1 MANTINLI
9 LTSEDFFDAI
19 KFQTLTEVEQVG
31 YVLFYVTKVACL
43 RRDMIPVIIA
53 DRIQDQ
59 YEYFF
64 QRNSAAKSGYKPM
77 TEKDVE
83 NILDNNPDWFQKV
96 TSGTF
101 KGSDRVPTMT
111 TSPYALTQSKF
122 EELNSHFDTDVK
134 GRIKLQNK
142 RLFLDKTLST
152 LLFVSIFILSLLF
165 AFTQYFGDDDE
176 FVVASV
182 KEYANKIKL
191 GERNPTKKSVLFV
204 YYVTELTK
212 MRKEVNATAIHDRII
227 ELGYEMPSQSE
238 VNKLLMNSEMLHSN
252 DGKTYSLTNLGL
264 DYAEDVVITHI
275 KKPNGYEI
283 PWGLIGAL
291 LPIFITL
298 FGFAI
303 KTSYDFGKLQ

>member
-43 RRDMIPVIIA
+43 RKDMIPIIIA

-64 QRNSAAKSGYKPM
+64 QRNSAAKSGYKPL

-83 NILDNNPDWFQKV
+83 NILDNNADWFQKV

-101 KGSDRVPTMT
+101 KGSDRFPTMT
-111 TSPYALTQSKF
+111 SSPYALTQSKL
-122 EELNSHFDTDVK
+122 EQLNSHFDTDVK
-134 GRIKLQNK
+134 SRIKLQNK

-152 LLFVSIFILSLLF
+152 LLFVSIFILSILF

-227 ELGYEMPSQSE
+227 ELGYEMPSQPE

-275 KKPNGYEI
+275 KKPDGYEI

-291 LPIFITL
+291 LPIFIAL

-303 KTSYDFGKLQ
+303 KASYDFGKLQ